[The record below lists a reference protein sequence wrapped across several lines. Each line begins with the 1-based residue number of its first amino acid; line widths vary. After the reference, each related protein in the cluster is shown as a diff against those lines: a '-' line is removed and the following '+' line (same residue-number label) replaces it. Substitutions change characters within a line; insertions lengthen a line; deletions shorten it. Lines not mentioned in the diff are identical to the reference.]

1 MIKKYCAALAL
12 ALTLVS
18 AQAEKPFWWD
28 NPHRDDQDA
37 MYERGKAEGA
47 KTEQDATQAAV
58 NAAKEMLVERI
69 GIGAALRDAGISP
82 SSEFAIVNFETVNA
96 KTERVGKRWT
106 AWVLVKYPQSEKK
119 KILDRWNASIASIEE
134 LKKHENRIPTQFGL
148 SLKTADG
155 LSAYRS
161 GDSLSFTVTADKDCY
176 LMLLDHQSDGTTVL
190 LFPNR
195 YQSEGMVKKGQPVTI
210 PLPSDPAF
218 RFIVG
223 APFGDDRIEAIASTV
238 KSSLY
243 GKFADMILAM
253 PANQDVAVTTR
264 GIFVAG
270 LGDAIANDGDGDILW
285 SRAEINLSTFAK

>member
-1 MIKKYCAALAL
+1 MIKKSLVAVALAL
-12 ALTLVS
+12 ALVS
-18 AQAEKPFWWD
+18 LHAEKPFWWD
-28 NPHRDDQDA
+28 NPHRDDQSA

-47 KTEQDATQAAV
+47 KNEQEATREAV
-58 NAAKEMLVERI
+58 NAAKGMLVERI

-82 SSEFAIVNFETVNA
+82 SPEFAIVNFETVNV
-96 KTERVGKRWT
+96 KTERAGKKWT
-106 AWVLVKYPQSEKK
+106 AWVLIKYPQEEKE
-119 KILDRWNASIASIEE
+119 KILERWNASIASITE
-134 LKKHENRIPTQFGL
+134 LKKHESTIPTQFSL

-155 LSAYRS
+155 LSSYRS
-161 GDSLSFTVTADKDCY
+161 GDSLSFTVTAEEDCF

-195 YQSEGMVKKGQPVTI
+195 FQSEGMVKKGQTVTI

-223 APFGDDRIEAIASTV
+223 APFGDDRIEAIASTA

-243 GKFADMILAM
+243 GKFADMILSM

-264 GIFVAG
+264 GIFVSG
-270 LGDAIANDGDGDILW
+270 LGDAIAKDAGGDILW
-285 SRAEINLSTFAK
+285 SRAEITLSTFAK